1 MLISNGNEYI
11 VKLLQYKKK
20 KIQISKKQRN
30 MRPIEPTESKLAT
43 TLSEFASY
51 NQILTRLFILG
62 SQKNLYYLFGFIL
75 HFGLR

>member
-1 MLISNGNEYI
+1 
-11 VKLLQYKKK
+11 
-20 KIQISKKQRN
+20 